1 MRPYV
6 LGLPRYANVA
16 PLHHFLR
23 LEGFRVLHAVP
34 AELNRLLLSGEV
46 GLSLVSSYFYLN
58 GFTHPWDASRTR
70 ESGRNRFALGH

>member
-34 AELNRLLLSGEV
+34 AELNRLLL
-46 GLSLVSSYFYLN
+46 
-58 GFTHPWDASRTR
+58 
-70 ESGRNRFALGH
+70 